1 MRIYAAAAL
10 ALVLS
15 GCVAKTALDIVTLPV
30 KAASAGVDAV
40 VTTQAEADQKRGRQ
54 IRERE
59 ECMGKEA
66 RRATRNKREPDY
78 ARCGGAGSGSEPG
91 DEAAIRS

>member
-1 MRIYAAAAL
+1 MRIYAAALTL
-10 ALVLS
+10 ALP
-15 GCVAKTALDIVTLPV
+15 GGIGKTALDIVTLPV
-30 KAASAGVDAV
+30 KVASAGVDAV

-66 RRATRNKREPDY
+66 RRAERKKREPDY
-78 ARCGGAGSGSEPG
+78 SQCEKQR
-91 DEAAIRS
+91 